1 MYGILLAIHAIVS
14 ILLILIILMQQKGGG
29 MGAAFGG
36 GGQSV
41 FGGRGANPFL
51 TKTTVVLFAMFIIIS
66 FSIAFMSRGRAVRK
80 KESAIE
86 KAINKGDITP
96 PTQSYP
102 AQPYEGE

>member
-1 MYGILLAIHAIVS
+1 MYGILLTLHVIVS
-14 ILLILIILMQQKGGG
+14 LLLILIILMQQKGGG
-29 MGAAFGG
+29 MGAAFG

-86 KAINKGDITP
+86 KAIKKGDITP